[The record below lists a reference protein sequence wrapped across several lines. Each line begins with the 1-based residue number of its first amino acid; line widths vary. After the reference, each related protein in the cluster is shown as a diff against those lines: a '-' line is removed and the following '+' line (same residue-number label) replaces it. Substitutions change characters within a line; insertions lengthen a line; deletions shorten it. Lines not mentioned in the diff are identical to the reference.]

1 MSIRDHISRLFP
13 FALTFACLFLA
24 YERPNQ
30 KVTFIAAANLF
41 FLIGIARGVAIARR
55 RNRKA
60 TTPSETQND
69 GENG

>member
-30 KVTFIAAANLF
+30 KVTFIAAADRDCPGRGDCQKKKSEGDNT
-41 FLIGIARGVAIARR
+41 IG
-55 RNRKA
+55 NSK
-60 TTPSETQND
+60 
-69 GENG
+69 